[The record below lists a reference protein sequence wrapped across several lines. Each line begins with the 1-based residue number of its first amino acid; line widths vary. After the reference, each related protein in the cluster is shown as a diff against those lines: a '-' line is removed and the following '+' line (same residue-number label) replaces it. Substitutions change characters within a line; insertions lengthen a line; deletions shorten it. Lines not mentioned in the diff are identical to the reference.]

1 MSPQQSSSL
10 VLSNLNDVGV
20 AGTDP
25 YTGGGV
31 PDMGTIMNLGT
42 TGRYDASVNSIYQTD
57 GNQLN
62 ILVQNL
68 GTETIINAGVSI
80 NINGRTSQT
89 NITTLAPMESRVITI
104 PQVITDSLQI
114 SGSIQLSSGQ
124 TDLRLQNNSISQQ
137 IAPSP

>member
-1 MSPQQSSSL
+1 
-10 VLSNLNDVGV
+10 
-20 AGTDP
+20 
-25 YTGGGV
+25 
-31 PDMGTIMNLGT
+31 MGTIMNLGT

-114 SGSIQLSSGQ
+114 SGTIQLSSGQ
-124 TDLRLQNNSISQQ
+124 TDQRLQNNSISQQ